1 MNIRNHYP
9 QFLYYN
15 LVMNRH
21 LFKDHLLSLFGASP
35 VFWAKADAKVLQIF
49 ELTKF
54 SCKKNA

>member
-21 LFKDHLLSLFGASP
+21 LFKDHCLSP
-35 VFWAKADAKVLQIF
+35 WV
-49 ELTKF
+49 TPKF
-54 SCKKNA
+54 LGESGCKGTAFF

>member
-21 LFKDHLLSLFGASP
+21 LFKDHLLGLLGRAPFLSESG
-35 VFWAKADAKVLQIF
+35 
-49 ELTKF
+49 
-54 SCKKNA
+54 CKGTAFF